1 MVWKYKH
8 GTGEKERKQKQVSE
22 LVQRV
27 GSTKFISSQSRPLGD
42 DFTFS
47 VPAVSDQPSCS
58 ESLLWSTAG
67 FRLDLQFVDRS
78 PLKVASSAV
87 PTLIRGEP
95 QVTNRSLAARQNM
108 LFANCKL
115 DDIPH

>member
-1 MVWKYKH
+1 MEVQARH
-8 GTGEKERKQKQVSE
+8 RREGTQTKNKLNE

-27 GSTKFISSQSRPLGD
+27 GSTKLISSQSRPLGD

-67 FRLDLQFVDRS
+67 FRLGLQFVDRS
-78 PLKVASSAV
+78 HLKVASSAV
-87 PTLIRGEP
+87 PTLVREENPRLLIVRE
-95 QVTNRSLAARQNM
+95 QQDDV